1 MDLRQLEYLVAV
13 AEERS
18 FTRAAARV
26 HVSQSGVSAQVRQLE
41 RELGAELFDRTSRV
55 VALTAA
61 GEVALEHAR
70 AALASAAALGQAVGE
85 VAGVV
90 RGSLVVGMVAGC
102 ALTPLFDALAAF
114 HRAHPGVRLRLL
126 EGVSEGLVDEV
137 RRGGLDLALVGVAQP
152 PEGLE
157 VAVVVDDPLVALVPE
172 GHPVASGADPFAHP
186 LVAMPRGT
194 GLRAA
199 LDARCAASGERPEV
213 VLEASAPDA
222 VAALAARGLG
232 VAVLGA
238 SMAPA
243 YPDLVAA
250 PIPDTRALLAL
261 VWRDR
266 ASPAARALLG
276 IIRNNSFSVD

>member
-114 HRAHPGVRLRLL
+114 HRAHPGVRLRLV
-126 EGVSEGLVDEV
+126 EGVSQELVDEV
-137 RRGGLDLALVGVAQP
+137 RRGALDLALVGVAQV

-157 VAVVVDDPLVALVPE
+157 ALVVVDDSLVALVPE
-172 GHPVASGADPFAHP
+172 GHPVAAGADPFAHP
-186 LVAMPRGT
+186 LVAMPQGT

-238 SMAPA
+238 SMASA
-243 YPDLVAA
+243 YPDLTPV